1 MSNWNQLQQK
11 INAKQPR
18 RKRNRGNKAAKRQ
31 PDPLKT
37 ASQVANVPPAHR
49 HSQIMTEFKI
59 LDKHPPLKK
68 REPGRYLAIDCE
80 FVGVGPEGRKNA
92 LGRCLIVNY
101 YGEVIYDEYV
111 RPKERVTDWRT
122 WVSGVTP
129 GNMYQAKDVSIVKQ
143 EVMDLLQN
151 RVLVG
156 HSIHNDLKVLGISM
170 SKQFIRDTAT
180 LAEYRAHSG
189 GKPPSLKK
197 LAQIYF
203 NIEIQ
208 HGSHSSVEDAQM
220 AMLLFR
226 IRKKDFKFE

>member
-1 MSNWNQLQQK
+1 M
-11 INAKQPR
+11 
-18 RKRNRGNKAAKRQ
+18 
-31 PDPLKT
+31 
-37 ASQVANVPPAHR
+37 
-49 HSQIMTEFKI
+49 
-59 LDKHPPLKK
+59 
-68 REPGRYLAIDCE
+68 DCE
-80 FVGVGPEGRKNA
+80 FLGVGPNGNKHA

-129 GNMYQAKDVSIVKQ
+129 SHMYRAKGFDIVKQ
-143 EVMDLLQN
+143 EVSDLLRN
-151 RVLVG
+151 RILVG
-156 HSIHNDLKVLGISM
+156 HAINNDLKVLGISIP
-170 SKQFIRDTAT
+170 KQFIRDTAFLT
-180 LAEYRAHSG
+180 EYRSHAG

-197 LAQIYF
+197 LAKIYF